1 MAAMKPMAVLL
12 FALLAFAGATIPLP
26 AAAQQTGVAGLPKI
40 GYVNTNLVMRDSQAS
55 KQAQKD
61 LEAEYKRR
69 EAEILK
75 GPPNQVD
82 RRRAALEEDIAVK
95 RDEALKRLVDRANVE
110 IKRMAEAENFDLV
123 VFEATFASPRV
134 DLTARVIKALDAKK

>member
-1 MAAMKPMAVLL
+1 MNFKAALL
-12 FALLAFAGATIPLP
+12 FAALGAASTAPFP
-26 AAAQQTGVAGLPKI
+26 AAAQQSAAGGTAKV
-40 GYVNTNLVMRDSQAS
+40 GYVNTAIVMRDSVAS

-61 LEAEYKRR
+61 LEAEFKRR

-95 RDEALKRLVDRANVE
+95 RDEALKKLVERANVE
-110 IKRMAEAENFDLV
+110 IKRIAEADNYDLV
-123 VFEATFASPRV
+123 VFEATFAAPRV